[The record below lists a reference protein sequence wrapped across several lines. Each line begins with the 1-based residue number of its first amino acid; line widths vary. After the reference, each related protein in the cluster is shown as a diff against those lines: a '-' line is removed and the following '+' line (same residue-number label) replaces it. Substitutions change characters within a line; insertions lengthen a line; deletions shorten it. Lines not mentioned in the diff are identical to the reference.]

1 MWRYVLNIKCT
12 MSRINVQRVTNSHT
26 KNLIENIII
35 DIIDPL
41 YCEPLYLLLYFEC
54 FLIISNLKINEFK
67 KRNIVLNIKL
77 FIFYWNRNKINF
89 F

>member
-1 MWRYVLNIKCT
+1 MI
-12 MSRINVQRVTNSHT
+12 S
-26 KNLIENIII
+26 NIII

-67 KRNIVLNIKL
+67 KRNIVLNIKF
-77 FIFYWNRNKINF
+77 FIGIVTKLIFLMIFINLNICRIIKGTAKL
-89 F
+89 